1 MFGLDRTVKSAY
13 LEQFLRVPD
22 EERYAIIQFL
32 YVSLQV
38 TCQHLQQKKIQK
50 VRFKEIVQCWRCCY
64 MSLCVTL
71 LHNKMKVVVSLRFW
85 AKWCVEQTLWLD
97 WWQTSY
103 WRADCGQCDTADQ
116 AAASTGCGWLVEA
129 TWTAAE
135 TPQSGV
141 PCQAHLSYSTYHRS
155 ESVLDTDKRIV
166 TKRRRGSLYIVW
178 SLLHFDLNMTRM
190 CGKSQQTPPIFRWAW

>member
-1 MFGLDRTVKSAY
+1 MRNATPLFSFSMFPCRSLANTCNKRKYRKLDSRKLFNV
-13 LEQFLRVPD
+13 E
-22 EERYAIIQFL
+22 
-32 YVSLQV
+32 
-38 TCQHLQQKKIQK
+38 
-50 VRFKEIVQCWRCCY
+50 CY

-178 SLLHFDLNMTRM
+178 SLLHCDLNMTRM